1 MSDLEPVTVAGR
13 EYARAINEHIDRPVP
28 QGADGPYNVNVHS
41 SGDVTVWYPD
51 GREFAWLDADSASAK
66 NIRGLL
72 LALRAGAIA

>member
-1 MSDLEPVTVAGR
+1 MSAQEPVTVAGR
-13 EYARAINEHIDRPVP
+13 AFALAINEHIDRPVP
-28 QGADGPYNVNVHS
+28 HGADGLYEVTVHS

-66 NIRGLL
+66 NLRGML